1 MWVDSL
7 DCFLTDA
14 TLCVATMAV
23 DPSLPFLRAPPP
35 LRGAWFWNLS
45 SSRRPHGRSPSVA
58 LFQLWAPCRCVPA
71 KRAATGISPAPWF
84 HSFTVCVVRHLQS
97 SQCSARPVRRCRASR
112 MNCVVD
118 GGTRPS
124 APPVQSHVADP
135 AWGTSRSLTLLG
147 CMARWSPGGAC
158 TIGGR
163 SLGSKLGQY
172 QLAIGPRPPERRTNH
187 GCNPVV
193 CPIPGREGHS
203 SGGGIGCLACKLP
216 ACPEQLRGCPTGR

>member
-1 MWVDSL
+1 MWVDSAFFNP
-7 DCFLTDA
+7 CSS
-14 TLCVATMAV
+14 CVATLAV
-23 DPSLPFLRAPPP
+23 DPSLPFLRAAPRSEVP
-35 LRGAWFWNLS
+35 GFGTC
-45 SSRRPHGRSPSVA
+45 RPA
-58 LFQLWAPCRCVPA
+58 DAPTKKPQCRIVPA
-71 KRAATGISPAPWF
+71 GGVSSCASQEDDDKNTSRAPWF
-84 HSFTVCVVRHLQS
+84 HSVCVRGAS
-97 SQCSARPVRRCRASR
+97 PSQCAARKTQILRCRASR
-112 MNCVVD
+112 MNCVVP

-124 APPVQSHVADP
+124 APGPKPCGRPCMGHKPQSDTLGMHVE
-135 AWGTSRSLTLLG
+135 G
-147 CMARWSPGGAC
+147 WSPGGAC